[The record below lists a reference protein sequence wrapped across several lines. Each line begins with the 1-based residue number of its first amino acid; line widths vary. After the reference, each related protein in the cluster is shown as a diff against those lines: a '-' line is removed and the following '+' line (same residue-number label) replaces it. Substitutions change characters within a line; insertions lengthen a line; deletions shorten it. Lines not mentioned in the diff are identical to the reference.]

1 MSRFRTSESAGNALD
16 GAAVLSPAARLL
28 DAVLEASVVGSF
40 SKIGPTLRRRT
51 AHWGEPKVAAGR
63 VIVVTGATSGLG
75 LAAATE
81 LSRLGAHVCVVG
93 RDRRR
98 TEDARRRIE
107 ITARAAVT
115 SELADFVDLDQVVDL
130 ADRLGERFG
139 RIDALVHNAGALL
152 RRRQTSPQGIEATVT
167 LHVLAPYILTE
178 RLTPILARSAGA
190 RVITMTSGGMYTQR
204 FGLGNLV
211 APGDGYDGVTAYAR
225 AKRAQV
231 VLTQEW
237 QRRYG
242 SSGVDFHVV
251 HPGWADTP
259 GLAAGLPTFSR
270 VMHPLLRSASDGV
283 DTLVWLAGLPAGTP
297 TGGGLWLDRRRRGE
311 YYLPWTWVPP
321 GRRAIDGVQL
331 WEWCRDHV
339 DPVLR
344 RL

>member
-1 MSRFRTSESAGNALD
+1 MPRVRAPQSTGRRGD
-16 GAAVLSPAARLL
+16 GSAVLSPAARVL
-28 DAVLEASVVGSF
+28 DAVLEASVIGSF
-40 SKIGPTLRRRT
+40 SRVGPALRRRS
-51 AHWGEPKVAAGR
+51 AHWEEPMAAQGR

-81 LSRLGAHVCVVG
+81 LARLGARVCIVG
-93 RDRRR
+93 RDRWR

-107 ITARAAVT
+107 GTARAVVS
-115 SELADFVDLDQVVDL
+115 SELADFGDLDQVVDL
-130 ADRLGERFG
+130 AERVAERFG
-139 RIDALVHNAGALL
+139 RIDGLVHNAGALF
-152 RRRQTSPQGIEATVT
+152 RTRQSSPQGTEATVT

-178 RLTPILARSAGA
+178 RLMPILARSDGS
-190 RVITMTSGGMYTQR
+190 RVITMTSGGMYSQR
-204 FGLGNLV
+204 FELDHLV
-211 APGDGYDGVTAYAR
+211 ASGDRYDGVTAYAR

-259 GLAAGLPTFSR
+259 GLASGLPAFAR
-270 VMHPLLRSASDGV
+270 VMHPLLRSASEGV
-283 DTLVWLAGLPAGTP
+283 DTLVWLAGLSAGTP
-297 TGGGLWLDRRRRGE
+297 AGGGLWLDRRRRSE

-321 GRRAIDGVQL
+321 SRRAIDGVQL

-339 DPVLR
+339 EPTGKR
-344 RL
+344 P